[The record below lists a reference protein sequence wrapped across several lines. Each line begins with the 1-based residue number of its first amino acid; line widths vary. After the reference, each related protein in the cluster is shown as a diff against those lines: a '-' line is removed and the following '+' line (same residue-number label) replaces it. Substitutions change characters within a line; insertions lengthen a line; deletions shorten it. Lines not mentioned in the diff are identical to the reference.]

1 MKKNLLIFSLFP
13 LLFFASSGHAYSE
26 TVKLSQDGGMEIEIV
41 HPDSVLNVAFLPIS
55 SSFSFSISLISCL
68 FNSLFALPKLTY
80 PRGPVSYTHLTLP
93 TSDLV

>member
-41 HPDSVLNVAFLPIS
+41 HPDSVLNEK
-55 SSFSFSISLISCL
+55 SCL
-68 FNSLFALPKLTY
+68 CRKVRKVMFILLTVTT
-80 PRGPVSYTHLTLP
+80 PERSGGVR
-93 TSDLV
+93 